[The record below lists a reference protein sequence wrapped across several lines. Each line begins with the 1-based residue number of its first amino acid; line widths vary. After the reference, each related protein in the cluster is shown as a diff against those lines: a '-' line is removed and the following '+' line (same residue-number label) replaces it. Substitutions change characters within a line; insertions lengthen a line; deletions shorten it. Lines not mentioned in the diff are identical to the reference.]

1 MDTMNEK
8 LLRPDYLFEVSWEIC
23 NKVGGIHTVIS
34 TKALTLVKEYKNN
47 LILIGPDVVRDTAG
61 NPEFIED
68 LQLYAS
74 WRNKAID
81 EGLRVRVGRWNIE
94 GKPVVVIVD
103 FTPFFSKKNEILKE
117 FWEEYKLDSI
127 TGQWD
132 YVEPVLFGYAAGK
145 VIESFTR
152 FQLTQRHRIVAQFH
166 EWMTGIG
173 LLYLKKYAP
182 LVGNIFTTH
191 ATVMG
196 RSIAGNNIPLYS
208 KLEKYNAEQKALEL
222 NVVSKQSLEKVSAIE
237 ADCFTTVSDITAKE
251 CEHFHGKKVDIVT
264 PNGFESSIVPEEDE
278 FRLRR
283 IEAKVKFYEVAEA
296 LLAHDVAK
304 DAMVVGISGRYE
316 FKNKG
321 IDIFIDSLAKLNEC
335 PDLKREVLAFILIP
349 GAHHGPRKDVFKN
362 LIEKDNENVVVLSNT
377 HLTHYLNDPDYDPIL
392 NRIKSSGL
400 TNSSNDKVKIFFVPC
415 YLNGNDGIFN
425 LPYWD
430 LLIGMDISVFP
441 SYYEPWGYTPLESL
455 AFHVPTV
462 TTSLAGFGLWVK
474 KHYPNDHPGIKII
487 DRTDDNDQHVVEETS
502 STLCSYATLSKSE
515 QEIYRKNAV
524 EVSRIALWEN
534 LIDYYKKAYSIALQK
549 VEQRTQKFM
558 DIDRE
563 EEIPTVEKKY
573 HINKP
578 NWVRL
583 LIQKSIPERLSALDE
598 ISKNLW
604 WCWNPDAIELFQS
617 IDSQLWDQCEQNPI
631 LFLDR
636 ITLKQ
641 FQKLENDEAF
651 LEKLSRVH
659 NHFTEY
665 MKQKI
670 GRKGAKIAYFSMEY
684 GLHTSLKLYSGG
696 LGVLAGDYLKEASDR
711 NIPLVAI
718 GLFYR
723 YGYFTQQLS
732 STGQQ
737 IASYDQQNFTQT
749 QARPVRHINGKWKTV
764 SIGLPGRNV
773 NARIWRVDVGRTEL
787 YLLDTDFED
796 NQPPD
801 RAITHHLYGGNWED
815 RFKQEMILGIGGV
828 RALDELGINQD
839 IFHLNE
845 GHAAFAGLERL
856 HLTIVE
862 EKCSY
867 DEALELVRASSLFT
881 THTPVPAGHDSFPE
895 DMLRTYMAHYPEKL
909 GITWEQFMDLG
920 KLNPGDETEHFSM
933 SFLAANLSQEV
944 NGVSKLH
951 GAVSQHMFAN
961 LWPGYF
967 PSEIH
972 IGYVTNGVHYPT
984 WASPEIR
991 ELLEVSSNEHSFDN
1005 TPDWDNIY
1013 NIPDG
1018 RLWDIRN
1025 LNRKKLIDYIRSR
1038 LVDPQIMKYEPP
1050 RQVVEIQENI
1060 GDNVLTIGFARRF
1073 ATYKRANLLMR
1084 DLNRLS
1090 KIVNSEDSPVQFIF
1104 AGKAHPNDKAGQDL
1118 IKKIVEV
1125 SKRPEFTGKL
1135 LFLQN
1140 YDMELARK
1148 MVQGVD
1154 IWLNTPT
1161 RPLEASGT
1169 SGMKAVMNG
1178 ALHFSVLDGWWVE
1191 GYLPNAGWALPEE
1204 RTYAQQEFQDELDAE
1219 MIYTIIE
1226 NEIVPPFYN
1235 RNEEDIPIEWISFI
1249 KKSISQIASMFT
1261 TTRMMTDYRD
1271 RFYHKLYLRSNRLK
1285 QEDSE
1290 LTNKIAAWK
1299 RKVARNWDSLEI
1311 ITAEQFDTSRQD
1323 IVLGKEYNSEVVLDL
1338 GKLSPD
1344 EVGVELVIAELA
1356 ENGDTRIKH
1365 TQEFD
1370 LENVEEQRATYRLSF
1385 IPNEPGVYDSGIRIY
1400 AKHNELPHRMDF
1412 TLVRWV

>member
-1 MDTMNEK
+1 MNEK

-23 NKVGGIHTVIS
+23 NKIGGIHTVIS

-47 LILIGPDVVRDTAG
+47 LILIGPDVWRDTVG

-68 LQLYAS
+68 TQLYES
-74 WRNKAID
+74 WRNKAAD

-94 GKPVVVIVD
+94 GKPVAVLVD
-103 FTPFFSKKNEILKE
+103 FTSLFSKKDEIFKE

-127 TGQWD
+127 SGQWD
-132 YVEPVLFGYAAGK
+132 YVEPGLFGYAAGM

-182 LVGNIFTTH
+182 QIGSIFTTH

-208 KLEKYNAEQKALEL
+208 KLDKYNAEQKAIEL
-222 NVVSKQSLEKVSAIE
+222 NVISKQSLEKVSAVE
-237 ADCFTTVSDITAKE
+237 ADCFTTVSEITAKE
-251 CEHFHGKKVDIVT
+251 CKQFHGKEVDIVT
-264 PNGFESSIVPEEDE
+264 PNGFENSIVPVEDE
-278 FRLRR
+278 FKLRR

-304 DAMVVGISGRYE
+304 DAMIVGISGRYE

-321 IDIFIDSLAKLNEC
+321 IDVFIDALAKLNEC
-335 PDLKREVLAFILIP
+335 PTLKREVLAFILIP
-349 GAHHGPRKDVFKN
+349 GGHHGPRKDVFKN
-362 LIEKDNENVVVLSNT
+362 LIEKEKENENIVVLSNT
-377 HLTHYLNDPDYDPIL
+377 HITHYLNDPEYDPIL
-392 NRIKSSGL
+392 NRIKSAGL
-400 TNSSNDKVKIFFVPC
+400 LNSSSDKVKIFFVPC
-415 YLNGNDGIFN
+415 YLNGDDGIFN
-425 LPYWD
+425 LSYWD
-430 LLIGMDISVFP
+430 LLIGMDITIFP

-462 TTSLAGFGLWVK
+462 TTTLAGFGLWVK
-474 KHYPNDHPGIKII
+474 EHYPSEHPGIKVI
-487 DRTDDNDQHVVEETS
+487 DRTDDNDQFVIDEIA
-502 STLCSYATLSKSE
+502 STLCNFASLSIEE
-515 QEIYRKNAV
+515 QEVYKINAA
-524 EVSRIALWEN
+524 EVSLIALWEN
-534 LIDYYKKAYSIALQK
+534 LINYYRKAYSIALQK
-549 VEQRTQKFM
+549 VGQRTQQFM

-563 EEIPTVEKKY
+563 EELPSVEKKY

-583 LIQKSIPERLSALDE
+583 LIQKSIPEKLSALDE

-617 IDSQLWDQCEQNPI
+617 IDAQLWNECEQNPI
-631 LFLDR
+631 FFLDK

-641 FQKLENDEAF
+641 FQKLEKDEAF
-651 LEKLSRVH
+651 LERMEKVH
-659 NHFTEY
+659 KHFTEY
-665 MKQKI
+665 MKEKL
-670 GRKGAKIAYFSMEY
+670 GRKGPKIAYFSMEF

-711 NIPLVAI
+711 NVPLVAI

-732 STGQQ
+732 SVGQQ

-764 SIGLPGRNV
+764 TVSLPGRNV
-773 NARIWRVDVGRTEL
+773 KARIWRVDVGRTEL

-796 NQPPD
+796 NRPQD
-801 RAITHHLYGGNWED
+801 RAITHHLYGGDWED

-839 IFHLNE
+839 VFHLNE

-856 HLTIVE
+856 HHAIVD
-862 EKCSY
+862 EKYSFG
-867 DEALELVRASSLFT
+867 ESLELVRASSLFT

-895 DMLRTYMAHYPEKL
+895 DMLRTYMAHYPERL

-920 KLNPGDETEHFSM
+920 KLNPGDETERFSM
-933 SFLAANLSQEV
+933 SYLAANLSQEV

-951 GAVSQHMFAN
+951 GIVSQQMFAN

-967 PSEIH
+967 PSELH
-972 IGYVTNGVHYPT
+972 VGFVTNGVHYPT
-984 WASPEIR
+984 WTSSEIR
-991 ELLEVSSNEHSFDN
+991 ELLEVNSNDHSFDN
-1005 TPDWDNIY
+1005 KPDWNNIH
-1013 NIPDG
+1013 NVPDG
-1018 RLWDIRN
+1018 KLWNIRN

-1038 LVDPQIMKYEPP
+1038 LVNPQITKYENP
-1050 RQVVEIQENI
+1050 RQIVEIQENI
-1060 GDNVLTIGFARRF
+1060 NEKALTIGFARRF
-1073 ATYKRANLLMR
+1073 ATYKRAHLLIR
-1084 DLNRLS
+1084 DLDRLS
-1090 KIVNSEDSPVQFIF
+1090 RIVNDKDRPVQFIF

-1118 IKKIVEV
+1118 IKRIIEV

-1204 RTYAQQEFQDELDAE
+1204 RTYVQQEFQDELDAE

-1226 NEIVPPFYN
+1226 NEIVTSFYN
-1235 RNEEDIPIEWISFI
+1235 RNEEDVPTDWISFI
-1249 KKSISQIASMFT
+1249 KKSISQIGSMFT
-1261 TTRMMTDYRD
+1261 STRMMIDYED

-1290 LTNKIAAWK
+1290 LTRRIAAWK
-1299 RKVARNWDSLEI
+1299 RKVVRNWDSLEI

-1323 IVLGKEYNSEVVLDL
+1323 IVLGKVYNSEVVLDL

-1344 EVGVELVIAELA
+1344 EVGVELVIAELI
-1356 ENGDTRIKH
+1356 ENGDANIKH

-1370 LENVEEQRATYRLSF
+1370 LENVDGQRATYRLSF
-1385 IPNEPGVYDSGIRIY
+1385 IPTEPGVYDSGIRVY
-1400 AKHNELPHRMDF
+1400 AKHKELPHRMDF